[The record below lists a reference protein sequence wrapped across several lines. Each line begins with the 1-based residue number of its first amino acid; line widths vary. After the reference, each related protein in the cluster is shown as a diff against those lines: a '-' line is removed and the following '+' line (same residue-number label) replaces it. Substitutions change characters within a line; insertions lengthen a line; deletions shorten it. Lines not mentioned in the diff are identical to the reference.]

1 MKKFNKNII
10 FSIVFMVILQLVTP
24 LLALAESGNSLK
36 INTSYKDDSSN
47 KETVVEYVDYWKI
60 PDEKAK
66 EIQNADKK
74 LELIDFYKDKKD
86 EEISKD
92 FGEMKSS
99 KKSEKID
106 GMYFAMIDSL
116 AKGSYLLRYRLSLIH
131 I

>member
-60 PDEKAK
+60 PEEKAK

-99 KKSEKID
+99 KKV
-106 GMYFAMIDSL
+106 
-116 AKGSYLLRYRLSLIH
+116 RRN
-131 I
+131 